1 MASRAANVVAAA
13 TAGSVTSPSSAGGVK
28 DRKKSAHWTDS
39 DTSELLNVLLRYNN
53 DRTIDNG
60 FRPEVW
66 EEASAILESAVN
78 MGGAKTPEAC
88 KSRWQR
94 LQRDY
99 KAVRDLEEFAGF
111 TWDRNEHR
119 LKASEQA
126 WDAAGKVSPVSDH
139 SVHTKG
145 RLAVHHRGAAV

>member
-1 MASRAANVVAAA
+1 
-13 TAGSVTSPSSAGGVK
+13 
-28 DRKKSAHWTDS
+28 
-39 DTSELLNVLLRYNN
+39 
-53 DRTIDNG
+53 
-60 FRPEVW
+60 
-66 EEASAILESAVN
+66 

-126 WDAAGKVSPVSDH
+126 WDAAGKVSPVPINMRTPGVS
-139 SVHTKG
+139 
-145 RLAVHHRGAAV
+145 